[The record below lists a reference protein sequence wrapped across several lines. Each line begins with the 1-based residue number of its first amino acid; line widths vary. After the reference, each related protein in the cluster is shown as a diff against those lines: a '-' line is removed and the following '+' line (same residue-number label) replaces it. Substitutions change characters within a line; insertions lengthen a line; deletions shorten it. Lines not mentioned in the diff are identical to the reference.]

1 MVAVCLPLNSEL
13 AGRAAHTCS
22 LLRPVLALTEHAQPK
37 RAQQATLDQRH
48 HIVEIKWG
56 CGRDV
61 RPDQLGA
68 LASKLKHLCVCDW
81 WRECESGVRP
91 RWDEGTRR
99 GGTGACFERA
109 GGSAS
114 CGVNHVLEVV
124 TLSDADRV
132 DVCRRFLVLVSTIA
146 PHIRALTRGRST
158 LTTDAMAALAAQI
171 ATLQAGST
179 AATEAQADIS
189 KKVRGARDR

>member
-68 LASKLKHLCVCDW
+68 LASKLKHLCVCVIGGET
-81 WRECESGVRP
+81 RERSAPALGRG
-91 RWDEGTRR
+91 DATRR
-99 GGTGACFERA
+99 HRCM
-109 GGSAS
+109 
-114 CGVNHVLEVV
+114 L
-124 TLSDADRV
+124 
-132 DVCRRFLVLVSTIA
+132 
-146 PHIRALTRGRST
+146 
-158 LTTDAMAALAAQI
+158 
-171 ATLQAGST
+171 
-179 AATEAQADIS
+179 
-189 KKVRGARDR
+189 